1 MLGLNCYAKIKEVE
15 DKGNYSIVKISV
27 SKKNKQSG
35 KYETDFIGKVN
46 FVSQAHL
53 QRPLK
58 DQRIK
63 ITSFGVQNCYVKD
76 DKIEFLKT
84 PRIAIFSYELQED
97 NGASASNIPILE
109 EIDSNQLPF

>member
-1 MLGLNCYAKIKEVE
+1 MLSVNCYAKIKEVE

-35 KYETDFIGKVN
+35 KYETDFIGNVN
-46 FVSQAHL
+46 FVGQSHL

-63 ITSFGVQNCYVKD
+63 ITSFGVQNCYTKD
-76 DKIEFLKT
+76 GNLEFLKS

-97 NGASASNIPILE
+97 NSTKSLPPIDLDISDNE
-109 EIDSNQLPF
+109 LPF